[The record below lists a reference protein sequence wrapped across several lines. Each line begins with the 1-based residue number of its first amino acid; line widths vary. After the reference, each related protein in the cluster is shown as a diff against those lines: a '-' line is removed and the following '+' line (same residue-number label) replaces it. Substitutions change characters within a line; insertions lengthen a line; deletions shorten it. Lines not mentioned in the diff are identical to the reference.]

1 MDIFF
6 QSKCRLVFV
15 AAVPFNLVTDLKGH
29 CKVGS
34 FLNSGQHILW
44 LFPTHC
50 VYVCVVRL
58 CVCVCACAYSA
69 QLVSLTSVYFM
80 SSRITEAVMAAQLL
94 HAFSGF
100 ELQASNLQH

>member
-1 MDIFF
+1 MNIFF

-15 AAVPFNLVTDLKGH
+15 ASVPFNLVIDLKGH

-50 VYVCVVRL
+50 VYVCGVHL
-58 CVCVCACAYSA
+58 CVCVCARSCSA
-69 QLVSLTSVYFM
+69 QLVSLTSVYFL
-80 SSRITEAVMAAQLL
+80 SSRITEAIMAAQLL
-94 HAFSGF
+94 HAFSGS